1 MRLVGII
8 IGALALVGCETPSS
22 VQRVSDYEICR
33 LSILRPPLQSAAAI
47 SEADR
52 QIRVRGVNCGAYAGT
67 ILQQQQQ
74 GLEQMQQGLRQMQQ
88 NPSVPQ
94 QQNRTTQMTINCT
107 RMGDMSRRVHTFNAI
122 ACPVGYAPSY

>member
-8 IGALALVGCETPSS
+8 ICALALVGCETPSS

-52 QIRVRGVNCGAYAGT
+52 QIRVRGVNCGVYAGT

-88 NPSVPQ
+88 NQSVPQ
-94 QQNRTTQMTINCT
+94 QQNRTTQMTITCT
-107 RMGDMSRRVHTFNAI
+107 RMGDMSRRIHTFNAI